1 MTVGQV
7 ENDLTTYNTMCVAF
21 DIGGTYL
28 MKVAAVVSLGIEEKL
43 EDSTDAQ
50 MMRKILLQTGLEH
63 IELVAISQTQQ
74 VQCSLH
80 AQYIIIMPDNESCS
94 LQHNTQ

>member
-1 MTVGQV
+1 
-7 ENDLTTYNTMCVAF
+7 MCVAF

-50 MMRKILLQTGLEH
+50 MMREILLQTGLEL

-74 VQCSLH
+74 VQCSL
-80 AQYIIIMPDNESCS
+80 YIYM
-94 LQHNTQ
+94 HNTW